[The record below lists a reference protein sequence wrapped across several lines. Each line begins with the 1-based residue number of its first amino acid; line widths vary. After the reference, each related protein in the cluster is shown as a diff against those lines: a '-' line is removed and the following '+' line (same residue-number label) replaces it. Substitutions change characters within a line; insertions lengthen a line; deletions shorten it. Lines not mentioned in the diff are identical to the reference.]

1 MNCADCLC
9 GQVFQTSNP
18 VAFDTANPP
27 PGMRLRTCVREGF
40 ATATAFSILYDKQRL
55 GVYNIYF
62 RRPQALSEQEI
73 QLLETLGQ
81 HLGVAIENQRLKS
94 REKELAVSE
103 ERNLLAQELHDSIAQ
118 GLAFLNIQV
127 QLLQDSLRKGRAE
140 EAMQTAGQLREG
152 VQESYDDV
160 RELLV
165 HFRTRV
171 HQSDLDSAIHAAL
184 EKFEGQTGIKT
195 AFERRGS
202 AVPMAPTDEIQI
214 MHIVQESLSN
224 IRKHAKAGHVRVLVD
239 QDMVNSRIS
248 VEDDGVGFDPQT
260 DPNCQSDRHVGLK
273 IMRERAHRIGA
284 ELRIT
289 SDTGEGHLRHHD
301 PCQEKTG
308 RLSEMSE
315 KIRVLLVDDHTLFR
329 SGIKSL
335 LQRNDD
341 FEVVGEA
348 GDGLEGIKR
357 VRSLKPDVALLDL
370 HMPGVS
376 GLEAV
381 KVISE
386 EMPEVN
392 VLMLTVSEDAQD
404 LMDALRAGA
413 SGYLLKNIETDT
425 LIEAIRKAAQG
436 ESVVSQ
442 QMTAKLIQGVRNPPK
457 QEAAAVERDR
467 FSPRER
473 DILASLAQGESNKE
487 IARKL
492 DLAESTVKIHVQNIF
507 KKLNMSS
514 RVQVA
519 LYAVENGYGR

>member
-1 MNCADCLC
+1 M
-9 GQVFQTSNP
+9 G
-18 VAFDTANPP
+18 
-27 PGMRLRTCVREGF
+27 
-40 ATATAFSILYDKQRL
+40 
-55 GVYNIYF
+55 
-62 RRPQALSEQEI
+62 
-73 QLLETLGQ
+73 
-81 HLGVAIENQRLKS
+81 
-94 REKELAVSE
+94 
-103 ERNLLAQELHDSIAQ
+103 
-118 GLAFLNIQV
+118 
-127 QLLQDSLRKGRAE
+127 
-140 EAMQTAGQLREG
+140 
-152 VQESYDDV
+152 
-160 RELLV
+160 
-165 HFRTRV
+165 
-171 HQSDLDSAIHAAL
+171 
-184 EKFEGQTGIKT
+184 
-195 AFERRGS
+195 
-202 AVPMAPTDEIQI
+202 
-214 MHIVQESLSN
+214 
-224 IRKHAKAGHVRVLVD
+224 
-239 QDMVNSRIS
+239 
-248 VEDDGVGFDPQT
+248 
-260 DPNCQSDRHVGLK
+260 
-273 IMRERAHRIGA
+273 
-284 ELRIT
+284 
-289 SDTGEGHLRHHD
+289 
-301 PCQEKTG
+301 
-308 RLSEMSE
+308 E

-335 LQRNDD
+335 LQRTDD

-370 HMPGVS
+370 HMPGIS

-413 SGYLLKNIETDT
+413 SGYLLKNIETAT